1 MAALT
6 QEEKM
11 KNLISRLMVE
21 EDGATIIEYVLLAA
35 LISVVAITAIT
46 LIGQNVNKKYEDVS
60 GAVSK

>member
-1 MAALT
+1 
-6 QEEKM
+6 M

-46 LIGQNVNKKYEDVS
+46 LIGQNVNKKYEDVA